1 MHSVPSHS
9 ASKPHDSDY
18 SRNRARSIRF
28 LILLAAILALAFF
41 LSLRAGSYNTPAA
54 ELIRGIFGRASD
66 AKINLVIRNN
76 RLPRICTAMVA
87 GAGLGLAG
95 CILQAVLRNPLA
107 SASTLG
113 VSQGA
118 TFGAAV
124 AIIGL
129 GLSQAGS
136 WAIPL
141 CSFLGS
147 LLVAA
152 VILGLSQF
160 KQISSEGIV
169 LAGVAISSMLTGATT
184 LLQYFADEV
193 ALSSLVFWTFG
204 DLGSTDWQS
213 LRGMALAVLL
223 LIGYCYL
230 HRWDYNALLSGEETA
245 LSLGIHVRRLTLTNV
260 VLTCFVC
267 SVIVSQNGTVGVR
280 NEVWI
285 IPTVGCVNS
294 IARAIEATARANKP
308 EGVDEVVAFPHP
320 YGCSQVTEDQENTR
334 HVLAD
339 LINHPNAGAVL
350 VLGLGCENSRI
361 EVLKDYIGEVNP
373 DRVKFLQVQDV
384 ENEQEAAEGIMKE
397 LMSYAAT
404 FKREKVSAKH
414 LIVGMK
420 CGGSDGLSG
429 ITANPTVGLFSD
441 MLVSK
446 GGTTILT
453 EVPEMFGAETILMNR
468 CANKELFEKT
478 VHLINDF
485 KEYFIK
491 NGQEIYEN
499 PSPGNKDGGITTLED
514 KSLGCTQKSGS
525 SLVKGVLA
533 YGERVSD
540 KGLNLLSAP
549 GNDLVASTA
558 CAAAGAQMVL
568 FTTGRGTPF
577 ASPVPTVKIATN
589 SRLAGNKSN
598 WIDFNAG
605 RIVTDDLPLEDAAK
619 ELFQLVLDVAS
630 GKKVKAEIAGF
641 HDLAIFKQ
649 GVTL

>member
-9 ASKPHDSDY
+9 AHKPHDSDY

-129 GLSQAGS
+129 GLSQTGS

-141 CSFLGS
+141 FSFLGS

-152 VILGLSQF
+152 VILGLSRF
-160 KQISSEGIV
+160 KQVSSEGIV

-213 LRGMALAVLL
+213 LRGMALAVLV

-267 SVIVSQNGTVGVR
+267 SVIVSHVGLINFIGLVAPHIVR
-280 NEVWI
+280 MVVGNNYI
-285 IPTVGCVNS
+285 YLIPGS
-294 IARAIEATARANKP
+294 
-308 EGVDEVVAFPHP
+308 
-320 YGCSQVTEDQENTR
+320 
-334 HVLAD
+334 VLA
-339 LINHPNAGAVL
+339 GAAL
-350 VLGLGCENSRI
+350 L
-361 EVLKDYIGEVNP
+361 
-373 DRVKFLQVQDV
+373 
-384 ENEQEAAEGIMKE
+384 
-397 LMSYAAT
+397 
-404 FKREKVSAKH
+404 
-414 LIVGMK
+414 
-420 CGGSDGLSG
+420 
-429 ITANPTVGLFSD
+429 
-441 MLVSK
+441 
-446 GGTTILT
+446 
-453 EVPEMFGAETILMNR
+453 
-468 CANKELFEKT
+468 
-478 VHLINDF
+478 
-485 KEYFIK
+485 
-491 NGQEIYEN
+491 
-499 PSPGNKDGGITTLED
+499 
-514 KSLGCTQKSGS
+514 
-525 SLVKGVLA
+525 
-533 YGERVSD
+533 
-540 KGLNLLSAP
+540 LLS
-549 GNDLVASTA
+549 DLAARVVIMPVILPIGALTA
-558 CAAAGAQMVL
+558 FLGGPL
-568 FTTGRGTPF
+568 FLYLLFKGRGRT
-577 ASPVPTVKIATN
+577 
-589 SRLAGNKSN
+589 
-598 WIDFNAG
+598 
-605 RIVTDDLPLEDAAK
+605 
-619 ELFQLVLDVAS
+619 
-630 GKKVKAEIAGF
+630 
-641 HDLAIFKQ
+641 
-649 GVTL
+649 